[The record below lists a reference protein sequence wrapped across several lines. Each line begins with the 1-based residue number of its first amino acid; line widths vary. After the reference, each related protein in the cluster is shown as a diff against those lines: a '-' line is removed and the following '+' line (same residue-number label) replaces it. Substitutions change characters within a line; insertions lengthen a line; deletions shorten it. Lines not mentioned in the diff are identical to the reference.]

1 MIFFFFHSYLPPY
14 SLRETLCDYMSTDL
28 TFSPRKWQAAEGTG
42 LVYERM
48 AIIGVSAVCLV
59 MSDSMWSLGLEPARL
74 LCPWNFP
81 GKNTAV
87 DCHFL
92 FQGIFPIQELNPC
105 LLCLLHRRWIL
116 YPLSHRGSP
125 LVNNDNGC
133 KLVTCVHTK
142 SLQLCQPLCDPVDC
156 GPPGSPVRGDSPDK
170 NTGVGCHALPQ
181 GKFTGRIQVLKNHF
195 QCIK

>member
-1 MIFFFFHSYLPPY
+1 MASGWRHRA
-14 SLRETLCDYMSTDL
+14 SLWENGYHWSKCRVLSHVWLYVIPWTGAFKAPLSME
-28 TFSPRKWQAAEGTG
+28 FS
-42 LVYERM
+42 
-48 AIIGVSAVCLV
+48 
-59 MSDSMWSLGLEPARL
+59 
-74 LCPWNFP
+74 

-156 GPPGSPVRGDSPDK
+156 GPPGSPVRGDSPGK
-170 NTGVGCHALPQ
+170 NTGVGCLALPQ